1 MARYFAYQK
10 IVKKVIK
17 VGFVVLELVVG
28 SGEQNKDGIRKKKV
42 KFVNKFGFTKWD
54 VRAYYCTIC
63 SNDLEHFVLACDD
76 LWPLLTKCA

>member
-28 SGEQNKDGIRKKKV
+28 SGEQNKV
-42 KFVNKFGFTKWD
+42 CVF
-54 VRAYYCTIC
+54 
-63 SNDLEHFVLACDD
+63 
-76 LWPLLTKCA
+76 